1 MKKFLM
7 VAIAAFM
14 MAGTSVA
21 AELNANVVVDNA
33 VVSNQQQNVAD
44 KMIAL
49 LKNYTKKINAT
60 KSVEELQAVAVEFAE
75 VAQKFEEINAK
86 EAAKFEET
94 ATEAQK
100 AKYEKELNAALKAME
115 QATMTTM
122 MEFSK

>member
-115 QATMTTM
+115 QATMKKM